1 MIKEEWGVNVSD
13 EDRNQYVLG
22 VCELCKFYPCE
33 CTREFYRFA
42 ENHFKDSEQ
51 DEQVVDL
58 NEEIIP
64 KKQNARNCQTIK
76 PVSVKLAEDFG
87 QDGSILCAPI
97 SVSIAGEKEET
108 ISRVGKRYMLD
119 VPLSYDREKMKNG
132 CIMNRHHVIQVE
144 CAEKTVAE
152 GIGED
157 YRIELDYDGTI
168 ETDTEN
174 RWEPQQPIFIS
185 AQTGQGKNYFAEHI
199 LIPYVRELNYRNKT
213 NHKVLILSN
222 RLALRQQIKGH
233 LGGNSDLE
241 GEDEKVYY
249 YNAFADVMTYQSI
262 LCNERRLL
270 RKQKNHHARYIFVIC
285 DEAHFF
291 TTDAL
296 FNPYTHTVLKKIV
309 KIFQDAIRIY
319 MSATPY
325 ECLEYIIK
333 CEEEYQRNYLNWNK
347 PQRKWKGKKMVFYHF
362 KRDYSYLDVKTY
374 SSIDELYGEIIDSV
388 NRRKEKWLIF
398 IDDKEKCKTV
408 KENLELFAKDEGC
421 PLTIEDDEAKKKSEK
436 VFAVDADSKKDP
448 IYQEILNAEKLNKD
462 TYILI
467 STSVLDNGINLTGIK
482 NIVVSDMIKEKC
494 LQMVG
499 RARVSEDNA
508 HKSLYIKRFSADEV
522 DKRIKNLMRQQDAY
536 HKYDMA
542 YDELGNAFSRD
553 YGFFDKYYGGNEMDW
568 REAKHWFG
576 KPISSESATKLYL
589 NEIARSLME
598 RLIPQYQCV
607 LDEMIAE
614 GSKRDNTQDSKC
626 VSHIGQKYLEY
637 QLSWFG
643 KRYCVDDDITVVG
656 TEKAREEFLA
666 FLESYA
672 GSGEEIEGQER
683 MESFQAAFTKLHDA
697 VFPRADRNLDRFY
710 KYKKMNDILKARS
723 IEYKIDGSPQ
733 KGPWTVVNFN
743 WLLN

>member
-1 MIKEEWGVNVSD
+1 M
-13 EDRNQYVLG
+13 
-22 VCELCKFYPCE
+22 
-33 CTREFYRFA
+33 
-42 ENHFKDSEQ
+42 
-51 DEQVVDL
+51 
-58 NEEIIP
+58 
-64 KKQNARNCQTIK
+64 
-76 PVSVKLAEDFG
+76 AEDFG
-87 QDGSILCAPI
+87 QDDRSILCAPI

-168 ETDTEN
+168 KNDTEN

-185 AQTGQGKNYFAEHI
+185 AQTGQGKNYFVEHI
-199 LIPYVRELNYRNKT
+199 LIPYVRELNYIHKT
-213 NHKVLILSN
+213 NHKVLIISN
-222 RLALRQQIKGH
+222 RLALQQQIKGH

-241 GEDEKVYY
+241 GKDEKVYY

-270 RKQKNHHARYIFVIC
+270 RKQKNHYARYIFVIC

-291 TTDAL
+291 TTDAM
-296 FNPYTHTVLKKIV
+296 FNPYTHMILQKIV
-309 KIFQDAIRIY
+309 KIFRDAIRVY

-347 PQRKWKGKKMVFYHF
+347 PQRKWKGKKIVFYHF

-448 IYQEILNAEKLNKD
+448 IYQQILNAEKLNKD

-482 NIVVSDMIKEKC
+482 NIVVSDMIKGKC
-494 LQMVG
+494 LQMLG
-499 RARVSEDNA
+499 RARVSEAND
-508 HKSLYIKRFSADEV
+508 HKTLYIKRFSADEV
-522 DKRIKNLMRQQDAY
+522 DKRIKSLMRQQDAY
-536 HKYDMA
+536 HKYDLA

-614 GSKRDNTQDSKC
+614 GSKKDNTQDSKC
-626 VSHIGQKYLEY
+626 VSHIGQNYLEY

-643 KRYCVDDDITVVG
+643 KKYCEDDDITFAEK
-656 TEKAREEFLA
+656 EKAKKEFID
-666 FLESYA
+666 FLESFVV
-672 GSGEEIEGQER
+672 SGEQIADTGK
-683 MESFQAAFTKLHDA
+683 ESQFRIKFTKLYDA
-697 VFPRADRNLDRFY
+697 AFGKWGPNKDRIY
-710 KYKKMNDILKARS
+710 GKKVMNETFKEKS
-723 IEYKIDGSPQ
+723 INYKIVSHSSH
-733 KGPWTVVNFN
+733 WVVEKCD
-743 WLLN
+743 WEIGDSE